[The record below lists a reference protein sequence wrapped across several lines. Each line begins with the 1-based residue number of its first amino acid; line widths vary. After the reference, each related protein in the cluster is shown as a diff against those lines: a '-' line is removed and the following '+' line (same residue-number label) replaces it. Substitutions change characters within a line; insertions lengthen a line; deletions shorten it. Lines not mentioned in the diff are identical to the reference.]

1 MIKRAIRA
9 GRFLFALPLAWLIA
23 TGGPVPAASASEPR
37 AAKPTKASAMRAGQ
51 PQFSSSESIQ
61 RWINGYRAKPEPK
74 RLPEA
79 VKAMTA
85 LGLLK
90 DQEANG
96 LYVGFIAGVLGD
108 NQLEA
113 DALVAGMFPMP
124 PEDQV
129 SLIKAIAYSGL
140 PDWKDVLT
148 RVVERMPAR
157 KVLIDR
163 YLRDKTKVLKDLG
176 LDSGPPVLDAN
187 WGYYFATGSFE
198 PVQRIIGAL
207 QWSKEENSVEKLTVA
222 GMAKYT
228 LAFNAARDSDLVAL
242 YRSEAGHGQPAV
254 RTALREVI
262 EATETMELGKLRR
275 EALASIEDLK
285 RKGPARDRNATWW
298 AGAGTTVLALGCV
311 AAAAAGQAQFG
322 IPCVVGG
329 PVAQAAAKYAL
340 PYFMTDEK

>member
-1 MIKRAIRA
+1 MNFGAIRA
-9 GRFLFALPLAWLIA
+9 GRFPFVILVAGLMAAAGVL
-23 TGGPVPAASASEPR
+23 TAASASDPKSAR
-37 AAKPTKASAMRAGQ
+37 QAKASATQTAQ
-51 PQFSSSESIQ
+51 PQLSTAESVQ
-61 RWINGYRAKPEPK
+61 RWIDGYRAKPEPK

-96 LYVGFIAGVLGD
+96 LYIGFIAGVLGD
-108 NQLEA
+108 NQIEA

-140 PDWKDVLT
+140 PDWKDLLT
-148 RVVERMPAR
+148 RFVERMPAR

-163 YLRDKTKVLKDLG
+163 YLRDKIKVLKDLG
-176 LDSGPPVLDAN
+176 IDNGPPVLDAN

-207 QWSKEENSVEKLTVA
+207 QWAKEENSVEKLTVA

-228 LAFNAARDSDLVAL
+228 LAFNAARDSELVAL

-254 RTALREVI
+254 RQALREVI

-285 RKGPARDRNATWW
+285 RKGPARHRNAAWW

-311 AAAAAGQAQFG
+311 AAAAAGQVQLG

-340 PYFMTDEK
+340 PYFLTEEK